1 MWKLLTLTKE
11 RYSRHSVGKEF
22 SLGLLE
28 YENARPMYDINE
40 VKCCYLFYLR
50 FNLSF
55 QCNNRWV
62 IQPGLMQEAN
72 GNFLP
77 NQDEVT
83 MTVRTDSFKINNY
96 NDVVDEK
103 KKDVQTELSMQP
115 GEFEMYQISK
125 VDFYIDALPGYH
137 SYLPRI
143 HLSPSVSKNFEV
155 S

>member
-1 MWKLLTLTKE
+1 MSLLSAGKREMRDLFSIKE
-11 RYSRHSVGKEF
+11 RYCRHSVGKEF

-40 VKCCYLFYLR
+40 VRFYFPDQRYSTFL
-50 FNLSF
+50 F
-55 QCNNRWV
+55 QCNNRWI
-62 IQPGLMQEAN
+62 IQSGLMQENA

-77 NQDEVT
+77 NQEEVT

-103 KKDVQTELSMQP
+103 KQDVQTELSMQP

-125 VDFYIDALPGYH
+125 VDFYINALPGY
-137 SYLPRI
+137 Y
-143 HLSPSVSKNFEV
+143 V
-155 S
+155 